1 MVANDDEGHRPL
13 PYRVEHGG
21 TLFKDAA
28 ALAGLGTIGKNNLVI
43 TPEYGPHVR
52 LKAMFLD
59 VDLEPTG
66 PIDFTPCEGCDMPCR
81 RVCPQEAFRN
91 GSYSRALCNMQMGE
105 DEANEVII
113 ENWEDDDL
121 PGKVREYCRACELA
135 CPVAR

>member
-1 MVANDDEGHRPL
+1 VVANDDEGHRPL

-66 PIDFTPCEGCDMPCR
+66 PIDFTLCEGCDILCR
-81 RVCPQEAFRN
+81 
-91 GSYSRALCNMQMGE
+91 GSVPRKPLEMVPTAGLY
-105 DEANEVII
+105 VIHK
-113 ENWEDDDL
+113 WE
-121 PGKVREYCRACELA
+121 KMRRMK
-135 CPVAR
+135 

>member
-28 ALAGLGTIGKNNLVI
+28 ALAGLGTIGKNSLVI

-52 LKAMFLD
+52 FKALFLD

-66 PIDFTPCEGCDMPCR
+66 PIDFTPCKSCDILLKSENTAGLVNWHVLWPDK
-81 RVCPQEAFRN
+81 QE
-91 GSYSRALCNMQMGE
+91 
-105 DEANEVII
+105 
-113 ENWEDDDL
+113 
-121 PGKVREYCRACELA
+121 
-135 CPVAR
+135 

>member
-1 MVANDDEGHRPL
+1 VVANDDEGHRPL

-66 PIDFTPCEGCDMPCR
+66 PIGFTLSTALR
-81 RVCPQEAFRN
+81 R
-91 GSYSRALCNMQMGE
+91 GSGQGSGQAPSTGPSTPLRAGSL
-105 DEANEVII
+105 
-113 ENWEDDDL
+113 
-121 PGKVREYCRACELA
+121 
-135 CPVAR
+135 